1 VIRFFAL
8 ACLAIFSSHDAVAA
22 SFESHPVGT
31 VFRDAIE
38 VGNRVTVPLPEG
50 EWILISNTT
59 DKTTAGRTPFYYPR
73 LVEIRDNV
81 IQRYIWIDNATAAPE
96 APGYSGAQV
105 FFKDCRRTDMHYAK
119 EFMNIDG
126 GPQDCWGVNHIGM
139 TLGNQAQ
146 PRSAAIY
153 QYLKERKIAMPKVMV
168 AVAYRFANARTQAL
182 TMAIYHNPEAVGFA
196 SPNSSDWRGSDWHR
210 DRVTQDP
217 KKQEYIAKLIEWG
230 TSWHGR
236 MKEGFEG
243 KLKVPAKPSLPQP

>member
-1 VIRFFAL
+1 MRLSAF
-8 ACLAIFSSHDAVAA
+8 ACLAMFAAHNAFAA
-22 SFESHPVGT
+22 SFEPPPVGT

-50 EWILISNTT
+50 EWILIHNSQE
-59 DKTTAGRTPFYYPR
+59 KTTAGRTPYYYPR

-81 IQRYIWIDNATAAPE
+81 IQRYIWIDNAIAAPE

-105 FFKDCRRTDMHYAK
+105 FFKDCRRTDVHYTK

-139 TLGNQAQ
+139 TSGNQAAS
-146 PRSAAIY
+146 RHTAIY
-153 QYLKERKIAMPKVMV
+153 QYLASRKIAMPKVML
-168 AVAYRFANARTQAL
+168 AVQYHFANARTQSL
-182 TMAIYHNPEAVGFA
+182 NVSIYHNPEAVGFA
-196 SPNSSDWRGSDWHR
+196 SPSSSDWRGSDWHK

-217 KKQEYIAKLIEWG
+217 KKQDYIAKLIAWG
-230 TSWHGR
+230 GPWHDR

-243 KLKVPAKPSLPQP
+243 KLKVAK